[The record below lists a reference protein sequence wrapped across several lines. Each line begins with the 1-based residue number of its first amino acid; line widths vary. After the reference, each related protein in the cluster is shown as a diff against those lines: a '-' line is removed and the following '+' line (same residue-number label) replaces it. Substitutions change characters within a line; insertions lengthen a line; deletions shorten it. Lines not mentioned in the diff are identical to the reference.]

1 MTRSYSLFCFPFI
14 LPSHDDL
21 PPSIVRLPVYPD
33 DDTLYNACVPK
44 PQDWGNF
51 KSDGPIEV
59 NLDNILQVA
68 DQAGDF
74 TLAHRDT
81 WRHVRGYRETG
92 GVAWY
97 VLCNVR

>member
-1 MTRSYSLFCFPFI
+1 MSF
-14 LPSHDDL
+14 SHDEL
-21 PPSIVRLPVYPD
+21 PPSIVKLPVYPD

-51 KSDGPIEV
+51 RSDGPVEL

-81 WRHVRGYRETG
+81 WKLARGYRETG
-92 GVAWY
+92 GVAW
-97 VLCNVR
+97 